1 MIMRWI
7 SRAVVAA
14 VGSFVWRK
22 VKESRRRSPG

>member
-7 SRAVVAA
+7 SRALVAA

-22 VKESRRRSPG
+22 VKESRRPG